1 MCHNR
6 THAPPQLPEPALL
19 IVRFR
24 GLSGQMVRPLAP
36 LPLVR
41 TSRSSIVP
49 LPRSAR
55 NRQHRDFH
63 GQVFGRLPPENSSQV
78 TRKLRLSD
86 NEAPSFLKSEHLVQS
101 IRNLELT
108 GVGRPFINTLG
119 DRLDHQAVE
128 LFDARGRCGR
138 SEPRPLWRARHFASR
153 RLSFRHVALQVPSL
167 PLGRPNA
174 RHCRLKAAL
183 DQAAPQE
190 GQRLEPCLL
199 QSLRA
204 ASQAE

>member
-1 MCHNR
+1 
-6 THAPPQLPEPALL
+6 
-19 IVRFR
+19 
-24 GLSGQMVRPLAP
+24 MVRPLAP

-101 IRNLELT
+101 IRNL
-108 GVGRPFINTLG
+108 GRIGSSGASGRPTSGTLS
-119 DRLDHQAVE
+119 A
-128 LFDARGRCGR
+128 A
-138 SEPRPLWRARHFASR
+138 
-153 RLSFRHVALQVPSL
+153 VPSRSFA
-167 PLGRPNA
+167 GRV
-174 RHCRLKAAL
+174 
-183 DQAAPQE
+183 D
-190 GQRLEPCLL
+190 
-199 QSLRA
+199 
-204 ASQAE
+204 